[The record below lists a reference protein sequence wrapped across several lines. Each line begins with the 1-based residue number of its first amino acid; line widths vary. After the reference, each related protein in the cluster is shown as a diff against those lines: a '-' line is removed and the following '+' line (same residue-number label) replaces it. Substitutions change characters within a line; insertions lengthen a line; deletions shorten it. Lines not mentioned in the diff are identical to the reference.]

1 MRSEYLYVALELYLA
16 HDDSPLVG
24 MLPVYSNKPEAEEN
38 HPDKEI
44 IELELQAEGAEA

>member
-1 MRSEYLYVALELYLA
+1 MKSTYLYVGLELYLA
-16 HDDSPLVG
+16 HDDSDLVG
-24 MLPVYSNKPEAEEN
+24 MLPVYDSKQTAEEN